1 MARRSISQRGFSLL
15 EVMIAMAILSGAL
28 TGLTLT
34 LGRAVRAANH
44 ARLMTTATFLCR
56 AKLVELEDKF
66 IIDGFTDEA
75 GNAEKHG
82 DFKEGPYKD
91 DAFKRYTWTTI
102 VDKIRLPN
110 AQDMQAAATKL
121 IQDRQQA
128 GSSGSSSPSSSS
140 SSDPTGG
147 GLGSTMGSML
157 GPVKEMLEQGI
168 RRVTVRV
175 EWNEPGAPDQ
185 RVEVVAF
192 YTDMR
197 RLSMPTGLPGMGTT
211 GTNTTGTNTTGTT
224 GTNTTGTNTGKR

>member
-1 MARRSISQRGFSLL
+1 MSRRLAIRRAGFSLL

-66 IIDGFTDEA
+66 VVDGFTDEA
-75 GNAEKHG
+75 GSAEKHG

-91 DAFKRYTWTTI
+91 DAFKRYQWTTLI
-102 VDKIRLPN
+102 EKIRLPN

-128 GSSGSSSPSSSS
+128 GSGSGSTPAAPSPSGGT
-140 SSDPTGG
+140 DAGG
-147 GLGSTMGSML
+147 GLGSSMGSML

-168 RRVTVRV
+168 RRVTVRIS
-175 EWNEPGAPDQ
+175 WDEPGALDQ

-197 RLSMPTGLPGMGTT
+197 RLSITGMAGIGGTT
-211 GTNTTGTNTTGTT
+211 GTGTGTGTSTTGTGTSTTGT
-224 GTNTTGTNTGKR
+224 GR